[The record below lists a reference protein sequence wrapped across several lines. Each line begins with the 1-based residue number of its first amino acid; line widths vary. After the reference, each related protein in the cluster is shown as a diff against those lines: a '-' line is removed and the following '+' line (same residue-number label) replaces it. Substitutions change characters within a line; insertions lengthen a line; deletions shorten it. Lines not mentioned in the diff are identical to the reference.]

1 MIEWLLAVFYYFR
14 NRISGDF
21 FNTIGQ
27 NRPLRMLAK
36 FSMPKFSE
44 WQLFGKQPFVRFG
57 STRPICDIQTA
68 KISEYKRQVC
78 GEKQT
83 VYLLYRQV

>member
-1 MIEWLLAVFYYFR
+1 
-14 NRISGDF
+14 
-21 FNTIGQ
+21 
-27 NRPLRMLAK
+27 MLTK
-36 FSMPKFSE
+36 LSIPKFGE
-44 WQLFGKQPFVRFG
+44 WQLFGNQTYVLFG